1 LRKDQNRAAYATP
14 RIAISFRALEWREEF
29 VTTYTFT
36 AVVEPD
42 EERWYAYCPALV
54 RQGGASWG
62 ETRAEALANLEQIVR
77 MVVAS
82 MIEHG
87 EPIIDGAPKGTAQ
100 VFEEPLVAVT
110 V

>member
-1 LRKDQNRAAYATP
+1 LSKDQKRAAYTRHRLAL
-14 RIAISFRALEWREEF
+14 SFRALEWREEL
-29 VTTYTFT
+29 VTTYTFA

-54 RQGGASWG
+54 RQGGATWG
-62 ETRAEALANLEQIVR
+62 ETRAEALANLEQVVK
-77 MVVAS
+77 MVVVS

-87 EPIIDGAPKGTAQ
+87 ETIIEGAPKGTAQ
-100 VFEEPLVAVT
+100 VSEEPLVAVT

>member
-1 LRKDQNRAAYATP
+1 
-14 RIAISFRALEWREEF
+14 

-42 EERWYAYCPALV
+42 EDRWYAYCPALLT
-54 RQGGASWG
+54 RGGTSWG
-62 ETRAEALANLEQIVR
+62 GTREEALANLEQVVK

-82 MIEHG
+82 MVEHG
-87 EPIIDGAPKGTAQ
+87 EPIIGGAPKGTAR
-100 VFEEPLVAVT
+100 VSEEPLVAVT